1 MLYFLYGLLM
11 MIIKGNPLLPC
22 CAYSCMYF
30 AAAKLRLLL
39 MIAILK
45 TMLGIQ
51 NVVFSHAVGT
61 LLNVVVG

>member
-1 MLYFLYGLLM
+1 
-11 MIIKGNPLLPC
+11 
-22 CAYSCMYF
+22 MYF
-30 AAAKLRLLL
+30 AATKLRLLL